1 MKFLP
6 QNLNG
11 GAILISIIH
20 SLTRLAF
27 LMLLKIN
34 GKAKVLKYKKKY
46 FFLFLMKKGW
56 FLASCNRILL

>member
-1 MKFLP
+1 MKFPP

-11 GAILISIIH
+11 RAISISTIH

-46 FFLFLMKKGW
+46 FFFVFNEKRMVSG
-56 FLASCNRILL
+56 IL